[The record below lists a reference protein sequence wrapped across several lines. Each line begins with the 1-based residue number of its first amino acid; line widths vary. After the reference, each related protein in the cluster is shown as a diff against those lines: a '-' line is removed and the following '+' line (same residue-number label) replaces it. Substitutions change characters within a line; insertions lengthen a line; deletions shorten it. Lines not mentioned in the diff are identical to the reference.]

1 MKVDF
6 RYKTPINNQLPWL
19 YERPRCSDNLAN
31 IIIAEKHKEICIY
44 FKLTMNLNDL
54 ISNKFITTQTRN

>member
-1 MKVDF
+1 MKGLDV
-6 RYKTPINNQLPWL
+6 
-19 YERPRCSDNLAN
+19 AN
-31 IIIAEKHKEICIY
+31 IIIAEKHKEIGIY